1 LGLDVHDKGEYGG
14 PLQENMV
21 ITVEPGIYIPEGSPC
36 DKKYWN
42 IGVRIED
49 DVQIGK
55 DHCTLLSI
63 DAPRKW
69 EDVEKM
75 VAEKSIF
82 DSGKFP
88 ELK

>member
-1 LGLDVHDKGEYGG
+1 L
-14 PLQENMV
+14 
-21 ITVEPGIYIPEGSPC
+21 PGIYIPEGSPC

-55 DHCTLLSI
+55 DHGTLLSI

-75 VAEKSIF
+75 AAEKSFF
-82 DSGKFP
+82 DLEHLP

>member
-1 LGLDVHDKGEYGG
+1 
-14 PLQENMV
+14 MV

-55 DHCTLLSI
+55 DHGTLLI
-63 DAPRKW
+63 YRCAAQW
-69 EDVEKM
+69 EGCGEDGSRE
-75 VAEKSIF
+75 EYF
-82 DSGKFP
+82 
-88 ELK
+88 